1 MGMGEGLGY
10 HIVRVHQADGIV
22 ISGKVEV
29 DCDAKELVEM
39 FAHIMSEMAFSDE
52 TIAKAL
58 SSVAEGYK

>member
-1 MGMGEGLGY
+1 MGEGLGY
-10 HIVRVHQADGIV
+10 HTVRVHQADGIV

-39 FAHIMSEMAFSDE
+39 FAHIMSEMTFSDK

-58 SSVAEGYK
+58 SSVAEEYK

>member
-1 MGMGEGLGY
+1 MGMGEGHGY
-10 HIVRVHQADGIV
+10 HTVRVHQADGIV

-39 FAHIMSEMAFSDE
+39 FAHIMSAMTFSDK

-58 SSVAEGYK
+58 SSVAEEYK